1 MTLREIAQDLKFWSA
16 DGWVKLF
23 NGDILELTI
32 SQGIHILVVGVVLF
46 LVGSGWFGVIGDYF
60 NRQK

>member
-1 MTLREIAQDLKFWSA
+1 MTLGEIAQDLKFWSA

-60 NRQK
+60 NRRK

>member
-1 MTLREIAQDLKFWSA
+1 MTLGEIAQDLKFWSA
-16 DGWVKLF
+16 DGWVKFF

-46 LVGSGWFGVIGDYF
+46 LVASGWAGVIGDYF
-60 NRQK
+60 NRRK